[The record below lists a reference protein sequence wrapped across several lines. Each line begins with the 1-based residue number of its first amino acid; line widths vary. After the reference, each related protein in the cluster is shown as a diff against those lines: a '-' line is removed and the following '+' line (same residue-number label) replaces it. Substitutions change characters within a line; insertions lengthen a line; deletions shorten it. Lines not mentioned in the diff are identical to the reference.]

1 MMAKASARLVFSVL
15 PSPTVGFSF
24 TTAQVM
30 PMQTMNSTTMA
41 TATYVKPVTEIFSTS
56 PFSWGCVTLWAPAI
70 SLK

>member
-41 TATYVKPVTEIFSTS
+41 TAV
-56 PFSWGCVTLWAPAI
+56 
-70 SLK
+70 